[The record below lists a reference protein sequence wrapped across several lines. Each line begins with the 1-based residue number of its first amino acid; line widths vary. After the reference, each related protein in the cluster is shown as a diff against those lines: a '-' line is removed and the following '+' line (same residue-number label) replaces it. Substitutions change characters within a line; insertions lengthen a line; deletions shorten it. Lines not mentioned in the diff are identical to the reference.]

1 MEMNRTST
9 PFSFRQMI
17 TDLQELMEM
26 NVVKNNEIMNTQ
38 GVSGHHN
45 VPCPQLMTFELLT
58 HGFGA
63 SALSAALNVVQTY
76 LDEMVKCMTLQ

>member
-1 MEMNRTST
+1 
-9 PFSFRQMI
+9 MI
-17 TDLQELMEM
+17 ADLQELMEM
-26 NVVKNNEIMNTQ
+26 NVVKNNEVMNTQ
-38 GVSGHHN
+38 GVSGHGM

-76 LDEMVKCMTLQ
+76 LDEMMKCMTQ